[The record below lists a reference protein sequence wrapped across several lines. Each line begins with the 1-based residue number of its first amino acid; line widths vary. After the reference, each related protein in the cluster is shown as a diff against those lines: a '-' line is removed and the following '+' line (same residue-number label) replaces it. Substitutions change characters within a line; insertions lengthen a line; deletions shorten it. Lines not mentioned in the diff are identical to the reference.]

1 MSTTISAIRLDVAN
15 LVARANEIQLVRDE
29 DMLFTILGELQNR
42 TDEQKKA
49 IFAQSRKGGGVFLFE
64 SKHFPGHIAEYI
76 PGVMQTDSISC
87 LFKPHPILA
96 EARTLLAFREELV
109 SEIERVNGAAP
120 GSLRK
125 MDPARHRDVLLIE
138 MSTLQLADT
147 LRETGRVKL

>member
-42 TDEQKKA
+42 TDAQKQA

-64 SKHFPGHIAEYI
+64 SQHFPGFIAEYI

-109 SEIERVNGAAP
+109 SEIERVNAAAT

>member
-15 LVARANEIQLVRDE
+15 LVARAHEIQLVRDE

-64 SKHFPGHIAEYI
+64 SKNFPGFIAEYI

-138 MSTLQLADT
+138 LSTLQLADT